1 MTATV
6 TSGSAP
12 SSASLAFADFARNDP
27 HAFETALAKFVT
39 PRRWFR
45 SKSRP
50 VAGVQ
55 PERLYPLPGVGLW
68 VACVR
73 VLYVD
78 GGSDSYVVP
87 LVISAPGDATVNAKH
102 EIYVGVAFVVSDG
115 AENPQ
120 LLEVLPALFATTAE
134 IEARGL
140 PTSRL
145 RFRVL
150 PAFAA
155 NGGVSPGAPPK
166 LLGAE
171 QTNTSVAFGER
182 FLLKIVRKLDE
193 GASPD
198 LEMGERLTARG
209 FAQTPAVAGVVER
222 LEPDHEP
229 ATVAILSAFVTSQG
243 DAWGAVTKDVI
254 AWLPSSGDAIA
265 VEAGLLESAQKL
277 ADPALEGRGAAFIG
291 PWFGL
296 ARRLGQRTGEMHRA
310 LAEGQG
316 ALAPSESFAPEAL
329 EPAPFAAQLEQDLQT
344 TFARIETALPGLSAI
359 DRADA
364 EALLAARGRFARV
377 VDELRA
383 SSSGGSRIR
392 VHGDYH
398 LGQVLFTGDD
408 FSIIDFEGE
417 PARSLAERKAKRS
430 PLADIAGMIRS
441 FDYAKGT
448 GLKAM
453 EGRMA
458 KAVALPRGDAWYRW
472 IVAAYLRGYET
483 ALAGS
488 SLLPDREVLARV
500 LRAHLLEKALYELRY
515 ELDNRPDW
523 VFLPLAGVRQLL
535 ET

>member
-1 MTATV
+1 MNATV
-6 TSGSAP
+6 TSGSAT
-12 SSASLAFADFARNDP
+12 SAAVLAFTAHVREHAGDFEA
-27 HAFETALAKFVT
+27 ALTSFVK

-50 VAGVQ
+50 VLAVEQ
-55 PERLYPLPGVGLW
+55 DRLYPLPADGFF

-73 VLYVD
+73 VRYVD
-78 GGSDSYVVP
+78 GGSDAYVIP
-87 LVISAPGDATVNAKH
+87 LVISGPGGASVEAKH
-102 EIYVGVAFVVSDG
+102 EIFAVESFVVSDG
-115 AENPQ
+115 AENPK
-120 LLEVLPALFATTAE
+120 LLALLPALFATGAV
-134 IEARGL
+134 IEARGA
-140 PTSRL
+140 PETQL
-145 RFRVL
+145 RFRTL

-155 NGGVSPGAPPK
+155 RGGASSGAPPK

-171 QTNTSVAFGER
+171 QTNTSVAFGDR
-182 FLLKIVRKLDE
+182 FLLKIVRKLDD

-198 LEMGERLTARG
+198 LEMGERMTARG

-222 LEPDHEP
+222 LEPGHEP
-229 ATVAILSAFVTSQG
+229 STVAILSAFVPSQG
-243 DAWGAVTKDVI
+243 DAWGAVTRDVI

-265 VEAGLLESAQKL
+265 LEGGLLESAQKL
-277 ADPALEGRGAAFIG
+277 ADPALEARGAAFLG

-296 ARRLGQRTGEMHRA
+296 ARLLGQRTGEMHRA

-316 ALAPSESFAPEAL
+316 ELAPSESFVPEAL
-329 EPAPFAAQLEQDLQT
+329 APAPFAAQLEKDLET
-344 TFARIETALPGLSAI
+344 TFARVETALPGLSGI

-364 EALLAARGRFARV
+364 GALLASRAQFARI

-430 PLADIAGMIRS
+430 PLADVAGMIRS

-448 GLKAM
+448 GLRAVD
-453 EGRMA
+453 GRMA
-458 KAVALPRGDAWYRW
+458 RAVALPRGEAWYRW

-488 SLLPDREVLARV
+488 SILPEPEVLARV

>member
-1 MTATV
+1 M
-6 TSGSAP
+6 SAALTP
-12 SSASLAFADFARNDP
+12 SSAVLAFAAFARE
-27 HAFETALAKFVT
+27 HAGDLEVALASFIK

-50 VAGVQ
+50 VLAVEQ
-55 PERLYPLPGVGLW
+55 DRLYPLAGDGMFI
-68 VACVR
+68 ACVR
-73 VLYVD
+73 VRYAD
-78 GGSDSYVVP
+78 GGTDPYVVP
-87 LVISAPGDATVNAKH
+87 LVVGEPGDAAVDPRH
-102 EIYVGVAFVVSDG
+102 EILRFESFVVSDG
-115 AENPQ
+115 AENVR
-120 LLEVLPALFATTAE
+120 LLALLPALFAEGAE
-134 IEARGL
+134 IEAREDAG
-140 PTSRL
+140 SKL
-145 RFRVL
+145 RFRTL

-155 NGGVSPGAPPK
+155 QGGASSGAPPK

-222 LEPDHEP
+222 LEPGREP
-229 ATVAILSAFVTSQG
+229 ATVAILSIFVKSEG
-243 DAWGAVTKDVI
+243 DAWGAVTRDVV
-254 AWLPSSGDAIA
+254 AWLPSSGDALL
-265 VEAGLLESAQKL
+265 VDGSLLEAAQRL
-277 ADPALEGRGAAFIG
+277 ADPALEAQGEAFVG
-291 PWFGL
+291 PWFAL

-310 LAEGQG
+310 LAEGEG
-316 ALAPSESFAPEAL
+316 EAAPSEAFAPELLA
-329 EPAPFAAQLEQDLQT
+329 PGPFAAQLEEDLART
-344 TFARIETALPGLSAI
+344 LERIERALPGLSGAV
-359 DRADA
+359 RADA
-364 EALLAARGRFARV
+364 ESLLASRDRLGTIAE
-377 VDELRA
+377 ELRG

-398 LGQVLFTGDD
+398 LGQVLFTGSD

-417 PARSLAERKAKRS
+417 PARSLAERKGKRS
-430 PLADIAGMIRS
+430 PLADVAGMLRS

-448 GLKAM
+448 GLKAV

-458 KAVALPRGDAWYRW
+458 SALLEPRATAWYRW
-472 IVAAYLRGYET
+472 ITAAYLRGYEA

-488 SLLPDREVLARV
+488 SILPDPAVLARV

-523 VFLPLAGVRQLL
+523 VFLPLAGIRQLL